1 MPTDVSLEA
10 VQHAAEAPAG
20 RRLPIGLGL
29 TIGAF
34 ASIGLWAG
42 IGLGL
47 RALFS

>member
-1 MPTDVSLEA
+1 MPTDVSLEVA
-10 VQHAAEAPAG
+10 QHAEAQPL

-29 TIGAF
+29 TIGAC
-34 ASIGLWAG
+34 ASLALWAG